1 MRIVSEN
8 AINPMAF
15 LSDQCQSWMKNGGL
29 DLGLIDQSTLMF
41 YFEESEKLETVLKR
55 APRNF
60 DNHLLVIQH
69 VLSSTYSSSLMFD
82 TSPQW
87 IQLCD
92 LSMDWK
98 KEPIF

>member
-1 MRIVSEN
+1 MRNQFDDLDFTLEVEDLLEQDQSSPELAIAMRIVSEN

-55 APRNF
+55 AP
-60 DNHLLVIQH
+60 
-69 VLSSTYSSSLMFD
+69 
-82 TSPQW
+82 
-87 IQLCD
+87 
-92 LSMDWK
+92 
-98 KEPIF
+98 